1 MTHENY
7 EATLWELVDVTLFS
21 VVLGDFCPAWGIY
34 TYTYIY
40 ILCIYIHIKDTIT
53 SNRLRALG
61 FWQRD
66 EHGAKINMEY

>member
-40 ILCIYIHIKDTIT
+40 IMYIYTHKGYYNIQQIACTWILAA
-53 SNRLRALG
+53 R
-61 FWQRD
+61 
-66 EHGAKINMEY
+66 